1 MDAVVIQEPL
11 CMWAQGGI
19 DVAVRRCSP
28 HVARSIS
35 ERGISKKDTRCRKDA
50 SCGCTL
56 VTDAGTQE
64 IACMPTAA
72 AETQGE

>member
-35 ERGISKKDTRCRKDA
+35 ERGISKKT
-50 SCGCTL
+50 
-56 VTDAGTQE
+56 
-64 IACMPTAA
+64 PAA
-72 AETQGE
+72 AKTRHAATLW